1 MSEFKVG
8 DRVEVIGG
16 SYNSDINV
24 GDRGTIIADIGCL
37 MGVDFDIDI
46 GGHSCSGRGRYGH
59 CWRVSTDYLKKIEE
73 TKEESKVDT
82 MEQKILTALREEIG
96 VEIGEEFY
104 VYENGEKQWTC
115 RFDEIGFS
123 REVDDEFKKSGV
135 WKGIVC
141 KFRKYTFKR
150 KPFIPADGEDYF
162 SLAIRYDKNKNIS
175 FTGLHNKW
183 TAHIVDYGMLAL
195 ENVFRSEKEA
205 FENEEKLLEK
215 LEKLRRGE

>member
-1 MSEFKVG
+1 MH
-8 DRVEVIGG
+8 
-16 SYNSDINV
+16 
-24 GDRGTIIADIGCL
+24 TQ
-37 MGVDFDIDI
+37 
-46 GGHSCSGRGRYGH
+46 
-59 CWRVSTDYLKKIEE
+59 E
-73 TKEESKVDT
+73 TETEPL
-82 MEQKILTALREEIG
+82 EQKILEMLREEIG
-96 VEIGEEFY
+96 VDIGEEFY
-104 VYENGEKQWTC
+104 VYENGEKQGTC

-215 LEKLRRGE
+215 IKKLRRGE